1 MRASGAHPVPRPR
14 RHSGTFARSGVP
26 ARAPP
31 SPAHIRLRVSA
42 GISPASPSEA
52 QPDYV
57 SPGQNAKV
65 DAAYDPAMEIAR
77 MYLDAQRSFLAFVEP
92 LGAEGWNRPVPCTP
106 GWTVRDVLSHQA
118 GLSDDVLNGRTD
130 GAGSDPWTG
139 AQVER
144 WRGTD
149 TTVLIEQWRQQGPQL
164 ADMLERFNQLRPVFD
179 VNTHEHDVRHALG
192 LPGNRASE
200 LVGVMAAG
208 FASAQFAR
216 PITIEFEDGTAA

>member
-1 MRASGAHPVPRPR
+1 
-14 RHSGTFARSGVP
+14 
-26 ARAPP
+26 
-31 SPAHIRLRVSA
+31 
-42 GISPASPSEA
+42 
-52 QPDYV
+52 
-57 SPGQNAKV
+57 
-65 DAAYDPAMEIAR
+65 MEIAR
-77 MYLDAQRSFLAFVEP
+77 LYLDAQRSFLAFVEP

-149 TTVLIEQWRQQGPQL
+149 TPVLIEQWRQQGPQL
-164 ADMLERFNQLRPVFD
+164 ADLLERFNQVRPMFD

-192 LPGNRASE
+192 LPGNRTSE

-208 FASAQFAR
+208 FASAQFPR
-216 PITIEFEDGTAA
+216 PITIEFEDGTAASIGDPSDAAAITLKGVTPFEFVRSRLGRRTRDQVAAYHWSEPLPADILDKWFVFGPSQQEIHE